1 MSFTPTK
8 SDLIGA
14 LKETKTKLE
23 KSQRAIRFVTEQ
35 TKNPP
40 IAPYQ
45 LYRLSQVAALIG
57 VSKRTIERWQE
68 TENFPRPYKIGPSV
82 IAWRSD
88 ELEAWIAGRPRKQSS
103 ELQEWDAMTDR
114 LEGMAKGLRS

>member
-1 MSFTPTK
+1 MSFTPGFK
-8 SDLIGA
+8 
-14 LKETKTKLE
+14 
-23 KSQRAIRFVTEQ
+23 KSQRALRSVAEQ
-35 TKNPP
+35 SKNPP
-40 IAPYQ
+40 VAPFQ

-68 TENFPRPYKIGPSV
+68 TENFPRPYKIGPSI

-103 ELQEWDAMTDR
+103 ELEEWRTMTDKLER
-114 LEGMAKGLRS
+114 LAAGLHV